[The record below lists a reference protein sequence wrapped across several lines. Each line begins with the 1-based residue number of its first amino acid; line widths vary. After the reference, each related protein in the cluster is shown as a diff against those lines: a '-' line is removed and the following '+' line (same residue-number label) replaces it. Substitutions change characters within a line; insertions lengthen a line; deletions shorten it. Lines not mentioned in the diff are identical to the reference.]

1 MFFEKEFGAIDRT
14 PHRQEFCFSRPF
26 FQIFLRL
33 EKHSATTTKI
43 TTTMMATMRL
53 RPALARARACHHG
66 LVTKRSSTTSS
77 QSLTEA
83 TLIPKPTRAQLWNF
97 FILRA
102 LPMVGFG
109 FMDQTVMIQAG
120 NAIDCS
126 IGVTFGLSTLTAAAF
141 GQICSDTAGVLFG
154 STVDSFFRAI
164 GLPRANLSIAQK
176 TLPIV
181 KRIGLAASL
190 GGIIFGCCL
199 GLVNLLFI
207 DTDRSSV
214 LKLQAFNEEN
224 EFAFSIEAS
233 NADRDDATILTVRG
247 PDMDGLLAS
256 MTAALTARGVSL
268 KELHAARRPVNADD
282 NVDASTSQEMIED
295 VFVVVQHGTKKQI
308 PDDELDDLAQALLE
322 ATFAPVNVRSF
333 NAQVKELEE
342 SNSELKGRCHKLEKL
357 IQERQV
363 KVFQRAITV
372 KS

>member
-1 MFFEKEFGAIDRT
+1 
-14 PHRQEFCFSRPF
+14 
-26 FQIFLRL
+26 
-33 EKHSATTTKI
+33 
-43 TTTMMATMRL
+43 
-53 RPALARARACHHG
+53 
-66 LVTKRSSTTSS
+66 
-77 QSLTEA
+77 
-83 TLIPKPTRAQLWNF
+83 
-97 FILRA
+97 
-102 LPMVGFG
+102 MVGFG

-126 IGVTFGLSTLTAAAF
+126 IGVTFGLSTLAAAAI

-176 TLPIV
+176 TLPLV

-233 NADRDDATILTVRG
+233 NAVREDATILTVRG

-268 KELHAARRPVNADD
+268 KELHAARRPITADD
-282 NVDASTSQEMIED
+282 NVDASTSEEMIED
-295 VFVVVQHGTKKQI
+295 VFVVVQSGTKKQV

-322 ATFAPVNVRSF
+322 ATFAPVNVRGF
-333 NAQVKELEE
+333 NAKIKELQD
-342 SNSELKGRCHKLEKL
+342 SNSEMKGRCQKLEKL

-363 KVFQRAITV
+363 KVVQRAKTK